1 MSKNEISSNFIDHYI
16 EPKKGKR
23 SPLKSLQSSK
33 KIGKSLD
40 DFYLEI
46 QAKRNNH
53 TVDNIYNGKNASQI
67 EMIMIQNRRLIE
79 ANHTKR

>member
-1 MSKNEISSNFIDHYI
+1 MSKNEVSSNLIDHYF
-16 EPKKGKR
+16 EPKKEKS

-40 DFYLEI
+40 DFYSEI
-46 QAKRNNH
+46 HAKRNNY
-53 TVDNIYNGKNASQI
+53 TVDSMYNGKNASQI